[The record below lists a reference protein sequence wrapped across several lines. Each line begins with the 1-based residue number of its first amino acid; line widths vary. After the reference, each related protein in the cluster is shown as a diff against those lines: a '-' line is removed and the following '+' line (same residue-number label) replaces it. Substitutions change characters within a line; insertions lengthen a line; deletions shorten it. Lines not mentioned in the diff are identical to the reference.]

1 MKNIAVLGYGTV
13 GTGVIEVINTNG
25 KVIKDRQGVE
35 LNVKYVL
42 DLRDFPNDP
51 IQEKIVHD
59 YDIILNDEEVS
70 IVIEVMG
77 GVEPAYTFAKSAL
90 KAGKSVISSNKALV
104 AAKGTELL
112 DIAKQNNVNFLFE
125 ASCGGGIPIIR
136 PLSTS
141 ITADEVM
148 EITGILN
155 GTTNYMLHQMN
166 TEGVEFSEALV
177 DAQSLGYAEADPT
190 ADIEGHDTC
199 RKLAILTSVAT
210 GKYVD
215 FEEIYTEGI
224 TKVSA
229 IDMKYAKKLGYSI
242 KLLGTSHRLGE
253 KFCAMVAPFLVSPDS
268 SLYSIVDVFNGILVK
283 GNVLGE
289 AMFYGSGAGK
299 LPTASA
305 VVTDIIEAA
314 KNEGNNIF
322 DGWRNEKL
330 ELIPIDDVSQTFY
343 VRVKAGLEDR
353 KSIIT
358 ELFGDVE
365 FVILDGEDNEFAFIT
380 ETVTES
386 KFRNI
391 VDKVENVES
400 VIRVK

>member
-13 GTGVIEVINTNG
+13 GTGVIDVINTNG

-51 IQEKIVHD
+51 IQAKIVHD
-59 YDIILNDEEVS
+59 YDVILNDTEVS

-90 KAGKSVISSNKALV
+90 KAGKSVVSSNKALV

-136 PLSTS
+136 PLTTS

-155 GTTNYMLHQMN
+155 GTTNYMLHKMN
-166 TEGVEFSEALV
+166 TEGVDFNEALTE
-177 DAQSLGYAEADPT
+177 AQRLGYAEADPT
-190 ADIEGHDTC
+190 ADVEGHDTC
-199 RKLAILTSVAT
+199 RKIAILTSVAT

-215 FEEIYTEGI
+215 FEEIHTEGI
-224 TKVSA
+224 SNVSA
-229 IDMKYAKKLGYSI
+229 EDMKYAKKLGYSI
-242 KLLGTSHRLGE
+242 KLLGTSSRIGE
-253 KFCAMVAPFLVSPDS
+253 KFCAMVAPFLVSADS

-283 GNVLGE
+283 GNVLGDT
-289 AMFYGSGAGK
+289 MFYGSGAGK

-305 VVTDIIEAA
+305 VVADIIEAA

-322 DGWRNEKL
+322 DGWKDEKL

-343 VRVKAGLEDR
+343 VRVKAGLEDN
-353 KSIIT
+353 KAIVT
-358 ELFGDVE
+358 KLFGAVK
-365 FVILDGEDNEFAFIT
+365 FITLDNKDNEFAFIT
-380 ETVTES
+380 GNLTES
-386 KFRNI
+386 KFRNS
-391 VDKVENVES
+391 VDKIENVES